1 MSNLVIVAIPA
12 ADESVWKVSSEKVP
26 HLTLLFLGPLESDD
40 NTQRMADFIEHA
52 VEVSEHGPFYLTV
65 DYRDE
70 LGDDNADVLYF
81 KDDRSL
87 KWVNSFRNQ
96 LLQQNDIRA
105 EFEEMEAEGQQFPE
119 WVPHLTLG
127 YPDAPAK
134 PLPNDYPIYSVCFDR
149 IALWTTDFDGPEFRL
164 EWPERN
170 ESSYPSLAYSDTG
183 KSTVEALLTRNAA
196 RKGLGLP
203 EIEHAGAKAK
213 TLAEVHKASADH
225 ANKHL
230 PKINE
235 RFAKKYPI
243 AAKNGTLLKDNHPL
257 SNTYV
262 SAVKNK
268 VVEGLNK
275 AADGTNVSDKR
286 TIKIVSDKKD
296 PITQFDWEPGK
307 EEVKHAVDDTD
318 PTTDPLTYTATRDE
332 HGMFIGL
339 ETLDEAQEE
348 REEDEPYGPEELEQT
363 ALERG
368 ERFIHTS
375 VLDNPDV
382 RAQIKAKI
390 EDILE
395 DVTGDADGDLD
406 LFGDP
411 LIRTKLQSV
420 IEDFYK
426 DPNIDKAVVYD
437 ALGEAFIQHYGVL
450 GMKWGIRRATSHLSA
465 GGKVSRL
472 RQEGDKLHNQ
482 AKTAHPSKAAELRAK
497 GDEKHKQAN
506 ALEKKAKDYLK
517 GPDAVTPHATSRVPF
532 GDKKKTKIETEGGQN
547 HPAHEDALKV
557 ARSQIKMKKSG
568 LHALSNQELRDVA
581 NRVQLENQ
589 VKQLTG
595 NKGAQWVR
603 KHLMGQG
610 ESLSKQATKSVVRK
624 GIKTA
629 GVAALL

>member
-26 HLTLLFLGPLESDD
+26 HLTLLFLGPLEADD

-105 EFEEMEAEGQQFPE
+105 EFEEMEAAGQQFPE

-164 EWPERN
+164 EWPERD
-170 ESSYPSLAYSDTG
+170 ESSYPALAYSDTG
-183 KSTVEALLTRNAA
+183 KSVVDKLLTRNTA

-203 EIEHAGAKAK
+203 VLEHAGAKS
-213 TLAEVHKASADH
+213 LADVHKAGADH

-235 RFAKKYPI
+235 RFTKKYPI

-262 SAVKNK
+262 STVKNK
-268 VVEGLNK
+268 LIEGLNK
-275 AADGTNVSDKR
+275 AADGTNVSDTR

-307 EEVKHAVDDTD
+307 AEVKHAVDDAD

-348 REEDEPYGPEELEQT
+348 REEGEPYGPEKPDELEQS
-363 ALERG
+363 AVDRG
-368 ERFIHTS
+368 KQFVHTS
-375 VLDNPDV
+375 VLDNPTL
-382 RAQIKAKI
+382 AQQIKDKI
-390 EDILE
+390 KDILD
-395 DVTGDADGDLD
+395 DVDGDADGDVV

-411 LIRTKLQSV
+411 LIRAKLQSV
-420 IEDFYK
+420 LDDFYK
-426 DPNIDKAVVYD
+426 NPNVDNVAVYS
-437 ALGEAFIQHYGVL
+437 AMGEAFMHYGIK
-450 GMKWGIRRATSHLSA
+450 GMRWGRSTRGERSSSPEPVAPSATSH
-465 GGKVSRL
+465 VPH
-472 RQEGDKLHNQ
+472 GDK
-482 AKTAHPSKAAELRAK
+482 R
-497 GDEKHKQAN
+497 
-506 ALEKKAKDYLK
+506 
-517 GPDAVTPHATSRVPF
+517 
-532 GDKKKTKIETEGGQN
+532 KTKIETEGGQN
-547 HPAHEDALKV
+547 HPAHADAIKV
-557 ARSQIKMKKSG
+557 AEAQTKLKKSG
-568 LHALSNQELRDVA
+568 LSALSNQELRDVA
-581 NRVQLENQ
+581 TRVQLETQ
-589 VKQLTG
+589 VSMLTG
-595 NKGAQWVR
+595 HKGKQFVKR
-603 KHLMGQG
+603 QLGIQGQQTVQRG
-610 ESLSKQATKSVVRK
+610 LAK
-624 GIKTA
+624 GIATGAAKK
-629 GVAALL
+629 GGKAALLFA